1 MSIAD
6 AVAAVMFAG
15 VVVYAVLGGAD
26 FGSGVWDLLA
36 GGARRGERTRRLI
49 DHAIGPVWEANH
61 VWLIFVLV
69 FLWTGFPEAFAAMMT
84 SLAVPFWLVGLGVV
98 LRGAAFALRKYTP
111 TIGWARVAGVV
122 FAAASLLTP
131 FFLGSI
137 AGAVSSGRV
146 GLDGTAARH
155 STAFSPTSLLG
166 GVLAVLT
173 CTFLAG
179 VFLAAEADRLGD
191 KDLAHSM
198 SRRSIVA
205 GAVTGVVAVVGIIPI
220 EIDAPTL
227 AHGLTGR
234 SVGIVVVSAAAG
246 LATVWLLI
254 VGRPRLA
261 RASAGSAVASL
272 TTGGGVRRC
281 PVAAGDLVV
290 RSGTAGG
297 DATLV
302 GLTIAA
308 GLAAVLILPALAYLF
323 VLADT
328 NRLGEQAGGSSRLTF
343 DDDEL

>member
-1 MSIAD
+1 VSIAD

-36 GGARRGERTRRLI
+36 GGAQRGERTRRLI

-84 SLAVPFWLVGLGVV
+84 SLSVPFWLVGLGVV
-98 LRGAAFALRKYTP
+98 LRGAGFALRKYTP

-234 SVGIVVVSAAAG
+234 AVGIVIVSAAAG
-246 LATVWLLI
+246 LTTMWLLI
-254 VGRPRLA
+254 VGRLRPA
-261 RASAGSAVASL
+261 RVSAVIAVASITIGWGVAQYPWVLVDEL
-272 TTGGGVRRC
+272 TIKES
-281 PVAAGDLVV
+281 AGAH
-290 RSGTAGG
+290 T
-297 DATLV
+297 TLV

-328 NRLGEQAGGSSRLTF
+328 NRLGEQTGGTSRLTF
-343 DDDEL
+343 DDEL